1 MPFLRYFL
9 PQQKKVQRK
18 NRKPATIGR
27 YVQQRIYSFDEG
39 KKLEE
44 KGNSLG
50 GSGVSVERWLRGP
63 KGGATRG
70 DNRGVRA
77 VAHSVEPEKRVLSA
91 TSKEEDEE
99 SRAP

>member
-1 MPFLRYFL
+1 MPFLRCFL

-44 KGNSLG
+44 KGNS
-50 GSGVSVERWLRGP
+50 R
-63 KGGATRG
+63 GGAAFR
-70 DNRGVRA
+70 
-77 VAHSVEPEKRVLSA
+77 
-91 TSKEEDEE
+91 
-99 SRAP
+99 

>member
-1 MPFLRYFL
+1 MPFLRCFL

-27 YVQQRIYSFDEG
+27 YVQQRIYSFDGGENLEG
-39 KKLEE
+39 KRGIRRE
-44 KGNSLG
+44 NH
-50 GSGVSVERWLRGP
+50 VSVERQLRRP
-63 KGGATRG
+63 KCGATRG
-70 DNRGVRA
+70 DNRGERA